1 LQDSRGRARTQV
13 CDSEPLILNGRI
25 NDHTIKA
32 TLGITAQSLDRDD
45 IDQVDYDLDVGSS

>member
-1 LQDSRGRARTQV
+1 M
-13 CDSEPLILNGRI
+13 LNGKI

-32 TLGITAQSLDRDD
+32 TLGITARSLDRDD